1 MGEHV
6 NGLYVMA
13 IDPIFVLFSSYLLL
27 RRVSF
32 LSRAENMRYK
42 ATEARNSDATK
53 RRLRELTHGFASAS
67 PFESCVDSITSVMC
81 EVRKNNTHY

>member
-6 NGLYVMA
+6 NGLSVMA
-13 IDPIFVLFSSYLLL
+13 IDPIVVPSSSCLLL
-27 RRVSF
+27 RGVCF

-53 RRLRELTHGFASAS
+53 RRLRKLTYGFASAS

-81 EVRKNNTHY
+81 EVRNNNTHY

>member
-1 MGEHV
+1 MGKHV
-6 NGLYVMA
+6 NGLFVMA
-13 IDPIFVLFSSYLLL
+13 IDPIFVLFSSYLL
-27 RRVSF
+27 RGVSF
-32 LSRAENMRYK
+32 LSRAENIRYK

-67 PFESCVDSITSVMC
+67 PYESCVDSITSMIC